1 MFGIH
6 DFAVFLVTGVVLNVT
21 PGPDTFYILG
31 RSIAQGRSAGI
42 ASVLGISSGS
52 LVHTLAAGLG
62 LSALLAASASA
73 FLVVKFV
80 GATYLVYLGARML
93 FARAS
98 VSAIPVG
105 FSSSGFLAVYRQGL
119 LTNLLNPKV
128 ALFFLAF
135 VPQFIAEDSPAKFAA
150 FVTLG
155 LCFVTTGTVWCLAV
169 VWFASRLGNRLRD
182 NATVAGILNRVAGAL
197 FVALG
202 IRLAAT
208 K

>member
-6 DFAVFLVTGVVLNVT
+6 DFAIFLITGIVLNVT

-31 RSIAQGRSAGI
+31 RSIAQGRNAGI
-42 ASVLGISSGS
+42 ASVLGISTGA
-52 LVHTLAAGLG
+52 LIHTLAAGLG

-73 FLVVKFV
+73 FLAVKLI

-98 VSAIPVG
+98 VSPIPLG

-119 LTNLLNPKV
+119 LTNLINPKV

-155 LCFVTTGTVWCLAV
+155 LCFVTTGTVWCLV
-169 VWFASRLGNRLRD
+169 VAWFASRLSNRLRD
-182 NATVAGILNRVAGAL
+182 NAAVADILNRVAGAC
-197 FVALG
+197 FIFLG